1 MLRQNQEMKQEEI
14 HQVRGSFHGIRDRS
28 RGFRRHRHLP
38 TAFCAMI
45 CLLARA
51 PVDSGCVEKGSRQE
65 VVGRGGCLQ
74 R

>member
-28 RGFRRHRHLP
+28 RGFCRHRHFH

-45 CLLARA
+45 LVTLCGLRL
-51 PVDSGCVEKGSRQE
+51 C
-65 VVGRGGCLQ
+65 
-74 R
+74 